1 MITGDDARAERLVT
15 RTTRAGARPRRSGEG
30 TTELAPEL
38 FGADKERSQSPGQLS
53 AAALAGLVLLVVE
66 LLAAPLVLAV
76 SLIASF
82 VTWWLLDA
90 PWSGHRRH
98 ARRRG
103 INTRLLYLSTLMLVG
118 LWLGVMFIFRASD
131 PALSSGFT
139 TTLPVM
145 VWGVDVSLLQSL
157 NGMEGTVTPQGTLPL
172 SMGDSGFAP
181 FSLFVHGAASTIAVS
196 LLAYA
201 VASARRRLRRAL
213 REKGLLA
220 PREARHTN
228 FPPMV
233 R

>member
-1 MITGDDARAERLVT
+1 MKQSSREGSRVRQ
-15 RTTRAGARPRRSGEG
+15 SGQAA
-30 TTELAPEL
+30 TELAPEL
-38 FGADKERSQSPGQLS
+38 FGPENAAPQRSGQVS
-53 AAALAGLVLLVVE
+53 AAALVGLVLFAVE
-66 LLAAPLVLAV
+66 LLVAPLVLGV
-76 SLIASF
+76 SLLASF
-82 VTWWLLDA
+82 ATWWLLDA
-90 PWSGHRRH
+90 PWSGHRRN

-103 INTRLLYLSTLMLVG
+103 ITGRLLYLSTLMLVG

-157 NGMEGTVTPQGTLPL
+157 NGMENGAAPVGTLPL
-172 SMGDSGFAP
+172 AVGDTGFAP
-181 FSLFVHGAASTIAVS
+181 FSLFVHGAASTIAIS

-201 VASARRRLRRAL
+201 VSSARRRVRRTL

-220 PREARHTN
+220 PREARHPN
-228 FPPMV
+228 HPPLV

>member
-1 MITGDDARAERLVT
+1 MKRPSRG
-15 RTTRAGARPRRSGEG
+15 GARPSRGSEG
-30 TTELAPEL
+30 TSELAPEL
-38 FGADKERSQSPGQLS
+38 FTSGAERSITSGQFS
-53 AAALAGLVLLVVE
+53 ASALVGLVLLVVE
-66 LLAAPLVLAV
+66 LLAAPLVLGI
-76 SLIASF
+76 SLAASL

-103 INTRLLYLSTLMLVG
+103 ITTRLLYLSTLMLVG

-145 VWGVDVSLLQSL
+145 IWGIDVSLLESL
-157 NGMEGTVTPQGTLPL
+157 NGMEGAAPRGTMPVAIGQG
-172 SMGDSGFAP
+172 GFAP
-181 FSLFVHGAASTIAVS
+181 FSLFVHGAASTIAIS

-201 VASARRRLRRAL
+201 IVSARRRLRRAL

-220 PREARHTN
+220 PRESRPTSV
-228 FPPMV
+228 PPMV